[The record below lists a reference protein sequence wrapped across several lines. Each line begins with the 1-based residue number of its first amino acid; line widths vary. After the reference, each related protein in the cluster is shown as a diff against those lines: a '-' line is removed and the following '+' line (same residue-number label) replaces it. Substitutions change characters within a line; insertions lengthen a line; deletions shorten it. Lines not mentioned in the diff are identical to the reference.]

1 MADKFV
7 VRQKKPDKKEDK
19 SIVMT
24 LRLDR
29 ELQEEFDSL
38 AAKSDR
44 STSLGDF
51 LSTWTEGVKILF
63 VLANLWV
70 TDRLW
75 PGEAYASWHL
85 FLSNLP

>member
-29 ELQEEFDSL
+29 ELQEEFDAL

-44 STSLGDF
+44 SRNELMCMALRYALDHLECYSLVYLNQNPQFFSKLNKVWD
-51 LSTWTEGVKILF
+51 ILI
-63 VLANLWV
+63 
-70 TDRLW
+70 
-75 PGEAYASWHL
+75 
-85 FLSNLP
+85 